1 MLDDYSGSRSHRNG
15 LHLALGEDNKYDS
28 RLTSGECDDLE
39 SKAKEILEETRD
51 RFPSL
56 KNQIDFFTME
66 TCLCS
71 FKKIFREHHG
81 RYLGYYLDR
90 QSEEVM
96 QAEQDGWHG
105 IEWNVLWQARNE
117 TLDPRLAPRRKI
129 NKEKF
134 TYFIR
139 TGRIENIEWMF
150 EEGLNPVGLEAI
162 W

>member
-1 MLDDYSGSRSHRNG
+1 
-15 LHLALGEDNKYDS
+15 
-28 RLTSGECDDLE
+28 
-39 SKAKEILEETRD
+39 
-51 RFPSL
+51 
-56 KNQIDFFTME
+56 
-66 TCLCS
+66 
-71 FKKIFREHHG
+71 
-81 RYLGYYLDR
+81 
-90 QSEEVM
+90 M